1 MMGSFFPCPRC
12 GSPVEWTQKLPSGH
26 FLVNDVKVQPCGCIV
41 TEQEIVT
48 GQIQAADVQ
57 RHHMP
62 ERANREGDTQP
73 MPQVNDHPDIQSQVI
88 ADIEARREVGI
99 KRYGTALQPHNGRDA
114 LVDAY
119 EEVLDLAC
127 YLKQRIVEDESERM
141 AWLVAYTEAL
151 EDMIKDMSP
160 IHHQRLIDLA
170 VVRANKGTGE

>member
-1 MMGSFFPCPRC
+1 MSFFPCPKC
-12 GSPVEWTQKLPSGH
+12 GLPIDWTQKLSSGQP
-26 FLVNDVKVQPCGCIV
+26 LDNDVKVQPCGCVV
-41 TEQEIVT
+41 TEQEIVA
-48 GQIQAADVQ
+48 GVGVRAEPV
-57 RHHMP
+57 P

-127 YLKQRIVEDESERM
+127 YLKQRIVEDESARM

-160 IHHQRLIDLA
+160 IHHQRLIDMA
-170 VVRANKGTGE
+170 VVVANRGTGK